1 MKILGTGLT
10 GLVGSRIVE
19 LLKDKYEFEN
29 LSRSSGV
36 DIINKN
42 QVLEK
47 IKNSEAQIVLHLAA
61 KADVDE
67 CENDK
72 ALGQDGEA
80 WKINVEGTRNVVNA
94 CQEVSKK
101 LIYISTDFVF
111 DGINPPVGGYSEEDI
126 PNPVNYY
133 AQTKYEGEKIIR
145 DLKIPWIIARIAYP
159 YRTNF
164 TKSDFFRAILG
175 RLQEGKSIMAVTDH
189 IFTPTFIDDIAS
201 ALDVLIDSNS
211 RGVFHAVGSQRL
223 TPFDAANLIADTF
236 SLDKSKISRT
246 TRSEFFNNRAP
257 RPFQLAL
264 RNDKI
269 IKLGARMR
277 TFKEGLDE
285 ILKQIQNDNK
295 TI

>member
-19 LLKDKYEFEN
+19 LLKNKHEFEN

-36 DIINKN
+36 DIVNKD

-47 IKNSEAQIVLHLAA
+47 IKNSKAQIVLHLAA
-61 KADVDE
+61 KADVDG

-72 ALGQDGEA
+72 TLGQAGEA
-80 WKINVEGTRNVVNA
+80 WKINIEGTRNVANA
-94 CQEVSKK
+94 CQEANKK

-111 DGINPPVGGYSEEDI
+111 DGINPPAGGYSEEDI
-126 PNPVNYY
+126 PNPINYY
-133 AQTKYEGEKIIR
+133 ALTKYEGEKIIQE
-145 DLKIPWIIARIAYP
+145 LKNPWVIARIAYP

-175 RLQEGKSIMAVTDH
+175 RLKEGKPVAAVTDH
-189 IFTPTFIDDIAS
+189 IFTPTYIDDIAF
-201 ALDVLIDSNS
+201 ALDVLIASNS
-211 RGVFHAVGSQRL
+211 QGVFHAVGSQSL

-236 SLDKSKISRT
+236 NLDKSKISKT

-257 RPFQLAL
+257 RPFQLVL
-264 RNDKI
+264 KNDKI
-269 IKLGARMR
+269 TKLGARMR
-277 TFKEGLDE
+277 TFKEGLNE
-285 ILKQIQNDNK
+285 IKLQLSS
-295 TI
+295 